1 MTDNNSNSTSRLDRI
16 EALLER
22 VVEQQADTQ
31 QQLNDFIGTAN
42 TVLARSAILDDVVL
56 ELREAT
62 ERHQQNF
69 ERHQQNF
76 ERHQQNFE
84 NNQRSIEAA
93 LNRLEAMVLQ
103 IIRRFE

>member
-1 MTDNNSNSTSRLDRI
+1 MTDTPEQQSRLDRI

-22 VVEQQADTQ
+22 VAINQITLSNSQANTQ
-31 QQLNDFIGTAN
+31 QQLNDYISTAQN
-42 TVLARSAILDDVVL
+42 VLARNAVMDDVLL
-56 ELREAT
+56 ELHEST
-62 ERHQQNF
+62 

-93 LNRLEAMVLQ
+93 LNRLESMVLQ

>member
-22 VVEQQADTQ
+22 VVEQQAYTQ
-31 QQLNDFIGTAN
+31 QQLNGFIGTAN

-76 ERHQQNFE
+76 E
-84 NNQRSIEAA
+84 NNQRSIKAA